1 VRDSWLVEIR
11 SLGYR
16 TDLMVLRLGGSQVT
30 DRGDHIVVRS
40 PHNPTF
46 WWGNFVLF
54 DGPGDVAERLKL
66 FAAEFPYAEHVAWG
80 IDSVDGTAGDEP
92 VLTAAG
98 FSIGRD
104 VVLTASD
111 VNEPPRPNTVA
122 GLRALRT
129 DADWEQELEL
139 RVATSDQTGAE
150 HREYLARKVAVERA
164 MCERGGAVWFGAF
177 DGDRLR
183 ASLGLV
189 HDGSGLARYQSV
201 GTHPDSRGRGLAS
214 TLVHHAARHGF
225 DVLGA
230 ERLMIVADPEY
241 LAIRI
246 YRSLG
251 FADTET
257 QVQLTRAPGAIAP

>member
-1 VRDSWLVEIR
+1 VEIR

-16 TDLMVLRLGGSQVT
+16 TDLMVLRLGGAVVT
-30 DRGDHIVVRS
+30 DRGDHVVVRS

-54 DGPGDVAERLKL
+54 DQPGDVGERMKL
-66 FAAEFPYAEHVAWG
+66 FESEFPGAEHVAWG

-92 VLTAAG
+92 TLTEAG

-104 VVLTASD
+104 TVMTATEVD
-111 VNEPPRPNTVA
+111 EPPRPNSGA
-122 GLRALRT
+122 GLRGLRT
-129 DADWEQELEL
+129 DADWEQQLEL
-139 RVATSDQTGAE
+139 RIATSDLSGE
-150 HREYLARKVAVERA
+150 DHRVFLTRKVAGERA
-164 MCERGGAVWFGAF
+164 MCERGDAVWFGAF
-177 DGDRLR
+177 EGDRLR
-183 ASLGLV
+183 SSLGLV
-189 HDGSGLARYQSV
+189 HDGAGLARYQSV

-225 DVLGA
+225 DMLGA
-230 ERLMIVADPEY
+230 TILVMVADPEY
-241 LAIRI
+241 SAIRI

-257 QVQLTRAPGAIAP
+257 QVQLTRAPQATS

>member
-1 VRDSWLVEIR
+1 MEIR

-16 TDLMVLRLGGSQVT
+16 TDLMVLRLGGSVVS
-30 DRGDHIVVRS
+30 DRGDHVVVRS

-54 DGPGDVAERLKL
+54 DRPGDVAERLEL
-66 FAAEFPYAEHVAWG
+66 FGAEFPGADHVAWG
-80 IDSVDGTAGDEP
+80 IDSVDGTAGDEEA
-92 VLTAAG
+92 LTEAG

-104 VVLTASD
+104 TVMTATA

-122 GLRALRT
+122 GLRMHRT
-129 DADWEQELEL
+129 DADWNQELEL
-139 RVATSDQTGAE
+139 RIATSDLSGPD
-150 HREYLARKVAVERA
+150 HREFLERKVAAERA
-164 MCERGGAVWFGAF
+164 ICGRGGATWFGACE
-177 DGDRLR
+177 GDRLR
-183 ASLGLV
+183 SSLGLV
-189 HDGSGLARYQSV
+189 YDGSGQARYQSV

-214 TLVHHAARHGF
+214 TLVHHAARYGF

-230 ERLMIVADPEY
+230 KRLVMVADPEY

-257 QVQLTRAPGAIAP
+257 QVQLTRAPAATSP

>member
-1 VRDSWLVEIR
+1 
-11 SLGYR
+11 
-16 TDLMVLRLGGSQVT
+16 MVLRLGGSVVT
-30 DRGDHIVVRS
+30 DRGDHVVVRS

-54 DGPGDVAERLKL
+54 DRPGDVAERLEL
-66 FAAEFPYAEHVAWG
+66 FAAEFPGADHVAWG
-80 IDSVDGTAGDEP
+80 IDSVDGTAGDEKA
-92 VLTAAG
+92 LAEAG
-98 FSIGRD
+98 FNIGRD
-104 VVLTASD
+104 TVMTATA

-122 GLRALRT
+122 GLRTHRS
-129 DADWEQELEL
+129 DADWSQELEL
-139 RVATSDQTGAE
+139 RIATSDLSGAD
-150 HREYLARKVAVERA
+150 HREFLGRQVAAERA
-164 MCERGGAVWFGAF
+164 ICERGDAVWFGAYE
-177 DGDRLR
+177 GDRLR
-183 ASLGLV
+183 SSLGLV

-214 TLVHHAARHGF
+214 TLVHHAARYGF

-230 ERLMIVADPEY
+230 ERLVMVADPGY

-257 QVQLTRAPGAIAP
+257 QVQLTRAPAATSL